1 MNLIKDKIPVLGL
14 DIIERRTS
22 YYYINMQLI
31 FQINKSSRAFNPFTT
46 FRFLQEQRF
55 TQPNA
60 IYLKT
65 LYMMKN

>member
-1 MNLIKDKIPVLGL
+1 
-14 DIIERRTS
+14 
-22 YYYINMQLI
+22 MQLI